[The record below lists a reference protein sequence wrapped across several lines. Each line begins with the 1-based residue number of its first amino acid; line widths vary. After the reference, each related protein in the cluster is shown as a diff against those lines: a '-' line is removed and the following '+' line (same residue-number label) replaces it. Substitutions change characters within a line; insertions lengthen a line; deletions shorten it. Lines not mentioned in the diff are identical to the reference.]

1 MFNFNHE
8 MVKRR
13 RSRTKF
19 KVDFLE
25 NEASNEKNV
34 FHIFDLFFY
43 VQSPSPRLY
52 HQYRDI
58 VYEMSATA
66 NTLYM
71 FPYNYVLK

>member
-1 MFNFNHE
+1 MFAFNHE

-19 KVDFLE
+19 KVDSLE

-34 FHIFDLFFY
+34 FQVFDLFFH

-52 HQYRDI
+52 HRYTLCI
-58 VYEMSATA
+58 KSARRSIRHIHVPIQ
-66 NTLYM
+66 LRS
-71 FPYNYVLK
+71 

>member
-1 MFNFNHE
+1 MFNFNRE
-8 MVKRR
+8 MVERR
-13 RSRTKF
+13 LSQTKF
-19 KVDFLE
+19 NVDFLE

-34 FHIFDLFFY
+34 FHIFHLFFY

-52 HQYRDI
+52 HRYM
-58 VYEMSATA
+58 VYKISATV